1 MPFAPNGGGTTKFT
15 PSSRHNACPV
25 CGRVKDPDC
34 RISSELILCHK
45 NTDHKV
51 GDVIDGWPKALGQ

>member
-1 MPFAPNGGGTTKFT
+1 MLSSPNGGGTTKFT
-15 PSSRHNACPV
+15 SSSRHNACPV